1 MLTRPLLTRHL
12 LEKFSRQFG
21 RQIRGLTQRAKIRLA
36 RHDWPGNVRE
46 LENVLGH
53 GCMMAVGEMIDIQDL
68 PEYLRSHSQ
77 NVALPGSVEAVDDLT
92 LETHEKR
99 LLVEALAQANG
110 NQSEAAR
117 SLRIGRDALRY
128 KMKKHNLDS
137 PGAPKAVSA

>member
-1 MLTRPLLTRHL
+1 
-12 LEKFSRQFG
+12 
-21 RQIRGLTQRAKIRLA
+21 
-36 RHDWPGNVRE
+36 
-46 LENVLGH
+46 
-53 GCMMAVGEMIDIQDL
+53 MIDIQDL

-137 PGAPKAVSA
+137 PGAPKAASA